1 MARSGAA
8 AVRTEEGAGRPET
21 DGPSFFLFPKR
32 RKESSVKRAEPGL
45 PGHQAGHSRQDR
57 HRPPLFLPDPGNEK
71 DGEDAD
77 ALLHHLGKGRDLYL
91 FFSVIPAA

>member
-8 AVRTEEGAGRPET
+8 AVRTGNGWPVFFPISKKKKGKQRKKGGA
-21 DGPSFFLFPKR
+21 
-32 RKESSVKRAEPGL
+32 GL